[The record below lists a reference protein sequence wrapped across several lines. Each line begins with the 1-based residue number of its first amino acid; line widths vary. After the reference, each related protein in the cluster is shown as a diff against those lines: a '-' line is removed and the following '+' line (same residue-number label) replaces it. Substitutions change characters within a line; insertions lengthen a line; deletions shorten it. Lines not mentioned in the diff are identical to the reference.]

1 MSMNYSRCTKS
12 LLVAATLLF
21 ASHDTLQ
28 AQETELV
35 ELTFMLV
42 THPLAADTIA
52 DPSGDDAIGF
62 VLDGNRNETDD
73 GVGTEYG
80 EFGSFG
86 DSSWNPTDASYIT
99 KGGTSS
105 VSVYVR
111 DVVLPAH
118 GFINLRRSLIEE
130 SLEAFA
136 TFNSGANEFE
146 FESVPASATHF
157 VLFISGLF
165 EVSWR

>member
-1 MSMNYSRCTKS
+1 MSTNYPRCAKT
-12 LLVAATLLF
+12 LLVVATLLL
-21 ASHDTLQ
+21 ASHDTLR

-42 THPLAADTIA
+42 THPLAADTIPHPA
-52 DPSGDDAIGF
+52 GDDAIGF
-62 VLDGNRNETDD
+62 VLDGNRNESGD

-86 DSSWNPTDASYIT
+86 DSSWNSSDASYIT
-99 KGGTSS
+99 KGGTSG

-118 GFINLRRSLIEE
+118 GFISLRRSLIEE
-130 SLEAFA
+130 SVKAFV
-136 TFNSGANEFE
+136 TFNSSTNQLE
-146 FESVPASATHF
+146 FESVPSSATHF